1 MAESQPNTASVP
13 PQQSSTQTQTGPAST
28 AVPINAAY
36 RAATSLDDT
45 GLSARPRDART
56 IHMVLASLG
65 VSAYQE
71 RVPLQLLDFAYRYT
85 SSILADAQHLSAEG
99 YVAPTS
105 GTTGGGG
112 GGKKG
117 AAGAAGAESDIS
129 LAALRLAT
137 ASRNAYS
144 YASGGLPKQTLLEM
158 AQERNKIRLPE
169 VDKEVYFGVRLPHE
183 RYVQTGTGWGMMEE
197 WDSEV
202 EEDDDMVEGHQ
213 GEARTGNEGSVDG
226 VQEGQPREEAED
238 EDMEDGD
245 DGFEQV
251 FGEKEDAAM
260 EEE

>member
-1 MAESQPNTASVP
+1 MADSQNNTASVP
-13 PQQSSTQTQTGPAST
+13 PQPSSQAQPNAITS
-28 AVPINAAY
+28 AVPINAAS
-36 RAATSLDDT
+36 RPATSLEDT
-45 GLSARPRDART
+45 GVSARPRDART

-99 YVAPTS
+99 YVGAGS
-105 GTTGGGG
+105 GTAGGGG

-117 AAGAAGAESDIS
+117 AAGGAGAESDIS

-169 VDKEVYFGVRLPHE
+169 VDKEVHFGVRLPHE
-183 RYVQTGTGWGMMEE
+183 RYVQTGTGWGMLEE

-202 EEDDDMVEGHQ
+202 EEDEEMAEQDQ
-213 GEARTGNEGSVDG
+213 GEARNDGSADG
-226 VQEGQPREEAED
+226 AQDSQTKDEAED

-251 FGEKEDAAM
+251 FGEKEDGAM

>member
-1 MAESQPNTASVP
+1 
-13 PQQSSTQTQTGPAST
+13 
-28 AVPINAAY
+28 
-36 RAATSLDDT
+36 
-45 GLSARPRDART
+45 
-56 IHMVLASLG
+56 MVLASLG

-99 YVAPTS
+99 YVAPVS
-105 GTTGGGG
+105 GTTGAGG

-183 RYVQTGTGWGMMEE
+183 RYVQTGTGWGMLEE

-202 EEDDDMVEGHQ
+202 EEDEEMVEDK
-213 GEARTGNEGSVDG
+213 GEAGTDKDGPVDG
-226 VQEGQPREEAED
+226 VQEGQSKDEAED

-251 FGEKEDAAM
+251 FGEKEDGAM